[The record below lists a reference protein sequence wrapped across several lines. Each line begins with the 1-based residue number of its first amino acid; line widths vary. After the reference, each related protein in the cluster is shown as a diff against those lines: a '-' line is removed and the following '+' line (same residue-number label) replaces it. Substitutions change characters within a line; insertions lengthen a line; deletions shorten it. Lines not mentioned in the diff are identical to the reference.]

1 MTFHSEP
8 DEATVTE
15 LMTRYGIARVPT
27 AEFHYKTYRYARLGD
42 ALAQARR
49 DAAQLEAP
57 VATHGWKT
65 WPFR

>member
-27 AEFHYKTYRYARLGD
+27 AEFHYKTYRACTS
-42 ALAQARR
+42 QARCG
-49 DAAQLEAP
+49 AAGGARGYPRMENLAVQVE
-57 VATHGWKT
+57 
-65 WPFR
+65 